1 MEKGKVFDFIRRR
14 GTLGILTLALV
25 GIVAF
30 ASYRTSYPV
39 TTETEMQNEGTQDN
53 GEKVSLAA
61 NDQNAASA
69 NTQTADGQN
78 DTAQI
83 ANTQN
88 VQAQMTDYQNGV
100 SQSADAQQA
109 DGQSKD
115 GLGVNAAAD
124 GKVSQTSSGQVTA
137 DGTVTVKADHTG
149 TTDSKADDQKTA
161 SSEETTEDTQEVLSG
176 SVISPTVQFTEDS
189 SLSWPAAGS
198 ILMDYSM
205 DGTVYFQTLNEYK
218 YNPALIISS
227 EVGNPVVA
235 AAKGIVESIDSNEET
250 GTTLTMNIGDNYELI
265 YGQLKELAVAE
276 GDVVEQGALLGYVS
290 EPTKYY
296 CEEGSNL
303 YFAMK
308 KDGQITDPCLY
319 LE

>member
-1 MEKGKVFDFIRRR
+1 MEKGKIFDFIRKR
-14 GTLGILTLALV
+14 GTLGVLTLALV

-39 TTETEMQNEGTQDN
+39 TTETEEQKESTQTSQTETVDSAKN
-53 GEKVSLAA
+53 ASLATV
-61 NDQNAASA
+61 DQID
-69 NTQTADGQN
+69 DGQKEA
-78 DTAQI
+78 AQI
-83 ANTQN
+83 ANTTS
-88 VQAQMTDYQNGV
+88 VQAQI
-100 SQSADAQQA
+100 A
-109 DGQSKD
+109 DG
-115 GLGVNAAAD
+115 GEPAVG
-124 GKVSQTSSGQVTA
+124 
-137 DGTVTVKADHTG
+137 
-149 TTDSKADDQKTA
+149 TDSAQ
-161 SSEETTEDTQEVLSG
+161 ENETEAARKDTREVSAESDAMTEDTQEVLSG

-227 EVGNPVVA
+227 QTGNPVVA
-235 AAKGIVESIDSNEET
+235 AAKGIVESIDVNEET

-265 YGQLKELAVAE
+265 YGQLKEVAVAQ
-276 GDVVEQGALLGYVS
+276 GDVVEQGELLGYVS

-308 KDGQITDPCLY
+308 KDGQVTDPCLY

>member
-1 MEKGKVFDFIRRR
+1 M
-14 GTLGILTLALV
+14 
-25 GIVAF
+25 
-30 ASYRTSYPV
+30 
-39 TTETEMQNEGTQDN
+39 
-53 GEKVSLAA
+53 
-61 NDQNAASA
+61 
-69 NTQTADGQN
+69 N
-78 DTAQI
+78 DTAQADNAQDEAAL
-83 ANTQN
+83 AN
-88 VQAQMTDYQNGV
+88 
-100 SQSADAQQA
+100 
-109 DGQSKD
+109 
-115 GLGVNAAAD
+115 
-124 GKVSQTSSGQVTA
+124 SGQVTA
-137 DGTVTVKADHTG
+137 DGTTTAKTKQTG
-149 TTDSKADDQKTA
+149 TTDSKADDQKTTA
-161 SSEETTEDTQEVLSG
+161 SEDKAEDTQEVLSG

-235 AAKGIVESIDSNEET
+235 SAKGIVESIGSNEET

-265 YGQLKELAVAE
+265 YGQLKDVAVTE

-296 CEEGSNL
+296 CEEGGNL

>member
-1 MEKGKVFDFIRRR
+1 MEKGKIFDFIRKR
-14 GTLGILTLALV
+14 GTLGVLTLALV

-39 TTETEMQNEGTQDN
+39 TTETEGQKESTQTSQTETVDSAKN
-53 GEKVSLAA
+53 ASLATV
-61 NDQNAASA
+61 DQID
-69 NTQTADGQN
+69 DGKKEA
-78 DTAQI
+78 AQI
-83 ANTQN
+83 ANTTS
-88 VQAQMTDYQNGV
+88 VQAQI
-100 SQSADAQQA
+100 A
-109 DGQSKD
+109 DG
-115 GLGVNAAAD
+115 GEPAVG
-124 GKVSQTSSGQVTA
+124 
-137 DGTVTVKADHTG
+137 
-149 TTDSKADDQKTA
+149 TDSAQ
-161 SSEETTEDTQEVLSG
+161 ENETEAARKDTREVSAESDAMTEDTQEVLSG

-218 YNPALIISS
+218 YTPALIISS
-227 EVGNPVVA
+227 QTGNPVVA
-235 AAKGIVESIDSNEET
+235 AAKGIVESIDINEET

-265 YGQLKELAVAE
+265 YGQLKEVAVAQ
-276 GDVVEQGALLGYVS
+276 GDVVEQGELLGYVS

-308 KDGQITDPCLY
+308 KDGQVTDPCLY

>member
-1 MEKGKVFDFIRRR
+1 MEKGKIFDFIRKR
-14 GTLGILTLALV
+14 GTLGVLTLALV

-39 TTETEMQNEGTQDN
+39 TTETEEQKE
-53 GEKVSLAA
+53 
-61 NDQNAASA
+61 
-69 NTQTADGQN
+69 NTQTSQTETVDSAKNASLATVDQIDDGKKEA
-78 DTAQI
+78 AQI
-83 ANTQN
+83 ANTTS
-88 VQAQMTDYQNGV
+88 VQAQI
-100 SQSADAQQA
+100 A
-109 DGQSKD
+109 DG
-115 GLGVNAAAD
+115 GEPAVA
-124 GKVSQTSSGQVTA
+124 
-137 DGTVTVKADHTG
+137 
-149 TTDSKADDQKTA
+149 TDSAQENET
-161 SSEETTEDTQEVLSG
+161 EEARKDTREVSAESDAMTEDTQEVLSG

-227 EVGNPVVA
+227 QTGNPVVA
-235 AAKGIVESIDSNEET
+235 AAKGIVESIDINEET

-265 YGQLKELAVAE
+265 YGQLKEVAVAQ
-276 GDVVEQGALLGYVS
+276 GDVVEQGELLGYVS

-308 KDGQITDPCLY
+308 KDGQVTDPCLY

>member
-1 MEKGKVFDFIRRR
+1 MEKGKIFDFIRKR
-14 GTLGILTLALV
+14 GTLGVLTLALV

-39 TTETEMQNEGTQDN
+39 TTETEGQKESMQTSQTETVDSAKNA
-53 GEKVSLAA
+53 SLAA
-61 NDQNAASA
+61 VDQID
-69 NTQTADGQN
+69 DGKKEA
-78 DTAQI
+78 AQI
-83 ANTQN
+83 ANTTS
-88 VQAQMTDYQNGV
+88 VQAQI
-100 SQSADAQQA
+100 A
-109 DGQSKD
+109 DG
-115 GLGVNAAAD
+115 GEPAVG
-124 GKVSQTSSGQVTA
+124 
-137 DGTVTVKADHTG
+137 
-149 TTDSKADDQKTA
+149 TDSAQ
-161 SSEETTEDTQEVLSG
+161 ENETEAARKDTREVSAESDAMTEDTQEVLSG

-227 EVGNPVVA
+227 QAGNSVVA
-235 AAKGIVESIDSNEET
+235 AAKGIVESIDINEET

-265 YGQLKELAVAE
+265 YGQLKEVAVAQ
-276 GDVVEQGALLGYVS
+276 GDVVEQGELLGYVS

-303 YFAMK
+303 YFALK
-308 KDGQITDPCLY
+308 KDGQVTDPCLY

>member
-1 MEKGKVFDFIRRR
+1 MEKGKIFDFIRKR
-14 GTLGILTLALV
+14 GTLGVLTLALV

-39 TTETEMQNEGTQDN
+39 TTETEEQKESTQTSQTETVDSAKN
-53 GEKVSLAA
+53 ASLATV
-61 NDQNAASA
+61 DQID
-69 NTQTADGQN
+69 DGKKEA
-78 DTAQI
+78 AQI
-83 ANTQN
+83 ANTTS
-88 VQAQMTDYQNGV
+88 VQAQI
-100 SQSADAQQA
+100 A
-109 DGQSKD
+109 DG
-115 GLGVNAAAD
+115 GELAVA
-124 GKVSQTSSGQVTA
+124 
-137 DGTVTVKADHTG
+137 
-149 TTDSKADDQKTA
+149 TDSAQ
-161 SSEETTEDTQEVLSG
+161 ENETEAARKDTREVSAESDAMTEDTQEVLSG

-227 EVGNPVVA
+227 QTGNPVVA
-235 AAKGIVESIDSNEET
+235 AAKGIVESIDINEET

-265 YGQLKELAVAE
+265 YGQLKEVAVAQ
-276 GDVVEQGALLGYVS
+276 GDVVEQGELLGYVS

-308 KDGQITDPCLY
+308 KDGQVTDPCLY

>member
-1 MEKGKVFDFIRRR
+1 MEKGKIFDFIRKR
-14 GTLGILTLALV
+14 GTLGVLTLALV

-39 TTETEMQNEGTQDN
+39 TTETEEQKESTQTSQTETVDSAKN
-53 GEKVSLAA
+53 ASLATV
-61 NDQNAASA
+61 DQID
-69 NTQTADGQN
+69 DGKK
-78 DTAQI
+78 DAAQI
-83 ANTQN
+83 ANTTS
-88 VQAQMTDYQNGV
+88 VQAQI
-100 SQSADAQQA
+100 A
-109 DGQSKD
+109 DGGEHTD
-115 GLGVNAAAD
+115 GTDSAQENETEAD
-124 GKVSQTSSGQVTA
+124 GRHTREVSTESDTM
-137 DGTVTVKADHTG
+137 
-149 TTDSKADDQKTA
+149 
-161 SSEETTEDTQEVLSG
+161 TEDTQEVLSG

-218 YNPALIISS
+218 YNPALIIGSQT
-227 EVGNPVVA
+227 GNPVVA
-235 AAKGIVESIDSNEET
+235 AAKGIVESIDINEET

-265 YGQLKELAVAE
+265 YGQLKEVAVAQ
-276 GDVVEQGALLGYVS
+276 GDVVEQGELLGYVS

-308 KDGQITDPCLY
+308 KDGQVTDPCLY

>member
-1 MEKGKVFDFIRRR
+1 MEKGKIFDFIRKR
-14 GTLGILTLALV
+14 GTLGVLTLALV

-39 TTETEMQNEGTQDN
+39 TTETEEQKE
-53 GEKVSLAA
+53 
-61 NDQNAASA
+61 
-69 NTQTADGQN
+69 NTQTSQTETVDSAKNASLATVDQIDDGQKEA
-78 DTAQI
+78 AQI
-83 ANTQN
+83 ANTTS
-88 VQAQMTDYQNGV
+88 VQAQI
-100 SQSADAQQA
+100 A
-109 DGQSKD
+109 DG
-115 GLGVNAAAD
+115 GEPAVA
-124 GKVSQTSSGQVTA
+124 
-137 DGTVTVKADHTG
+137 
-149 TTDSKADDQKTA
+149 TDSAQ
-161 SSEETTEDTQEVLSG
+161 ENETEVARKDTREVSAESDAMTEDTQEVLSG

-227 EVGNPVVA
+227 QTGNPVVA
-235 AAKGIVESIDSNEET
+235 AAKGIVESIDVNEET

-265 YGQLKELAVAE
+265 YGQLKEVAVAQ
-276 GDVVEQGALLGYVS
+276 GDVVEQGELLGYVS

-308 KDGQITDPCLY
+308 KDGQVTDPCLY

>member
-1 MEKGKVFDFIRRR
+1 MEKGKIFDFIRKR
-14 GTLGILTLALV
+14 GTLGVLTLALV

-39 TTETEMQNEGTQDN
+39 TTETEEQKESTQTSQTETVDSAKN
-53 GEKVSLAA
+53 ASLATV
-61 NDQNAASA
+61 DQID
-69 NTQTADGQN
+69 DGKKEA
-78 DTAQI
+78 AQI
-83 ANTQN
+83 ANTTS
-88 VQAQMTDYQNGV
+88 VQAQI
-100 SQSADAQQA
+100 A
-109 DGQSKD
+109 DGGEHTAGTDSDQE
-115 GLGVNAAAD
+115 NETEAD
-124 GKVSQTSSGQVTA
+124 GRHTREVSTESDA
-137 DGTVTVKADHTG
+137 M
-149 TTDSKADDQKTA
+149 
-161 SSEETTEDTQEVLSG
+161 TEDTQEVLSG

-218 YNPALIISS
+218 YNPALIIGSQT
-227 EVGNPVVA
+227 GNPVVA
-235 AAKGIVESIDSNEET
+235 AAKGIVESIDINEET

-265 YGQLKELAVAE
+265 YGQLKEVAVAQ
-276 GDVVEQGALLGYVS
+276 GDVVEQGELLGYVS

-308 KDGQITDPCLY
+308 KDGQVTDPCLY

>member
-1 MEKGKVFDFIRRR
+1 MEKGKIFDFIRKR
-14 GTLGILTLALV
+14 GTLGVLTLALV

-39 TTETEMQNEGTQDN
+39 TTETEEQKE
-53 GEKVSLAA
+53 
-61 NDQNAASA
+61 
-69 NTQTADGQN
+69 NTQTSQTETVDSAQNASLATVDQIDDGQKEA
-78 DTAQI
+78 AQI
-83 ANTQN
+83 ANTTS
-88 VQAQMTDYQNGV
+88 VQAQI
-100 SQSADAQQA
+100 
-109 DGQSKD
+109 
-115 GLGVNAAAD
+115 AAGGEPA
-124 GKVSQTSSGQVTA
+124 VA
-137 DGTVTVKADHTG
+137 
-149 TTDSKADDQKTA
+149 TDSAQ
-161 SSEETTEDTQEVLSG
+161 ENETEAARKDTREVSAESDAMTEDTQEVLSG

-227 EVGNPVVA
+227 QTGNPVVA
-235 AAKGIVESIDSNEET
+235 AAKGIVESIDINEET

-265 YGQLKELAVAE
+265 YGQLKEVAVAQ
-276 GDVVEQGALLGYVS
+276 GDVVEQGELLGYVS

-308 KDGQITDPCLY
+308 KDGQVTDPCLY

>member
-1 MEKGKVFDFIRRR
+1 MEKGKIFDFIRKR
-14 GTLGILTLALV
+14 GTLGVLTLALV

-39 TTETEMQNEGTQDN
+39 TTETEEQKE
-53 GEKVSLAA
+53 
-61 NDQNAASA
+61 
-69 NTQTADGQN
+69 NTQTSQTETVDSAKNASLATVDQIDDGKKEA
-78 DTAQI
+78 AQI
-83 ANTQN
+83 ANTTS
-88 VQAQMTDYQNGV
+88 VQAQI
-100 SQSADAQQA
+100 A
-109 DGQSKD
+109 DG
-115 GLGVNAAAD
+115 GEPAVG
-124 GKVSQTSSGQVTA
+124 
-137 DGTVTVKADHTG
+137 
-149 TTDSKADDQKTA
+149 TDSAQ
-161 SSEETTEDTQEVLSG
+161 ENETEAARKDAREVSAESDAMTEDTQEVLSG

-227 EVGNPVVA
+227 QTGNPVVA
-235 AAKGIVESIDSNEET
+235 AAKGIVESIDINEET

-265 YGQLKELAVAE
+265 YGQLKEVAVAQ
-276 GDVVEQGALLGYVS
+276 GDVVEQGELLGYVS

-308 KDGQITDPCLY
+308 KDGQVTDPCLY

>member
-1 MEKGKVFDFIRRR
+1 MEKGKIFDFIRKR
-14 GTLGILTLALV
+14 GTLGVLTLALV

-39 TTETEMQNEGTQDN
+39 TTETEEQKE
-53 GEKVSLAA
+53 S
-61 NDQNAASA
+61 
-69 NTQTADGQN
+69 TQTSQTETVDSAKNASLTTVDQIDDGKKEA
-78 DTAQI
+78 AQI
-83 ANTQN
+83 ANTTS
-88 VQAQMTDYQNGV
+88 VQAQI
-100 SQSADAQQA
+100 A
-109 DGQSKD
+109 DG
-115 GLGVNAAAD
+115 GEPAVA
-124 GKVSQTSSGQVTA
+124 
-137 DGTVTVKADHTG
+137 
-149 TTDSKADDQKTA
+149 TDSAQ
-161 SSEETTEDTQEVLSG
+161 ENETEAARKDAREVSAESDAMTEDTQEVLSG

-227 EVGNPVVA
+227 QAGNPVVA
-235 AAKGIVESIDSNEET
+235 AAKGIVESIDINEET

-265 YGQLKELAVAE
+265 YGQLKEVAVAQ
-276 GDVVEQGALLGYVS
+276 GDVVEQGELLGYVS

-308 KDGQITDPCLY
+308 KDGQVTDPCLY

>member
-1 MEKGKVFDFIRRR
+1 MEKGKIFDFIRKR
-14 GTLGILTLALV
+14 GTLGVLTLALV

-39 TTETEMQNEGTQDN
+39 TTETEEQKESTQTSQTETVDSAKN
-53 GEKVSLAA
+53 ASLATV
-61 NDQNAASA
+61 DQID
-69 NTQTADGQN
+69 DGKKEA
-78 DTAQI
+78 AQI
-83 ANTQN
+83 ANTTS
-88 VQAQMTDYQNGV
+88 VQAQI
-100 SQSADAQQA
+100 A
-109 DGQSKD
+109 DG
-115 GLGVNAAAD
+115 GEPAVA
-124 GKVSQTSSGQVTA
+124 
-137 DGTVTVKADHTG
+137 
-149 TTDSKADDQKTA
+149 TDSAQEK
-161 SSEETTEDTQEVLSG
+161 ETEAARKDAREVSAESDAMTEDTQEVLSG

-227 EVGNPVVA
+227 QTGNPVVA
-235 AAKGIVESIDSNEET
+235 AAKGIVESIDINEET

-265 YGQLKELAVAE
+265 YGQLKEVAVAQ
-276 GDVVEQGALLGYVS
+276 GDVVEQGELLGYVS

-308 KDGQITDPCLY
+308 KDGQVTDPCLY

>member
-1 MEKGKVFDFIRRR
+1 MEKGKIFDFIRKR
-14 GTLGILTLALV
+14 GTLGVLTLALV

-39 TTETEMQNEGTQDN
+39 TTETEEQKESTQTSQTETVDSAKN
-53 GEKVSLAA
+53 ASLATV
-61 NDQNAASA
+61 DQID
-69 NTQTADGQN
+69 DGQKEA
-78 DTAQI
+78 AQI
-83 ANTQN
+83 ANTTS
-88 VQAQMTDYQNGV
+88 VQAQI
-100 SQSADAQQA
+100 A
-109 DGQSKD
+109 DG
-115 GLGVNAAAD
+115 GEPAVA
-124 GKVSQTSSGQVTA
+124 
-137 DGTVTVKADHTG
+137 
-149 TTDSKADDQKTA
+149 TDSAQ
-161 SSEETTEDTQEVLSG
+161 ENETEVARKDTREVSAESDAMTEDTQEVLSG

-227 EVGNPVVA
+227 QTGNPVVA
-235 AAKGIVESIDSNEET
+235 AAKGIVESIDINEET

-265 YGQLKELAVAE
+265 YGQLKEVAVAQ
-276 GDVVEQGALLGYVS
+276 GDVVEQGELLGYVS

-308 KDGQITDPCLY
+308 KDGQVTDPCLY

>member
-1 MEKGKVFDFIRRR
+1 MEKGKIFDFIRKR
-14 GTLGILTLALV
+14 GTLGVLTLALV

-39 TTETEMQNEGTQDN
+39 TTETEEQKESTQTSQTETVDSAKN
-53 GEKVSLAA
+53 ASLATV
-61 NDQNAASA
+61 DQID
-69 NTQTADGQN
+69 DGKKEA
-78 DTAQI
+78 AQI
-83 ANTQN
+83 ANTTS
-88 VQAQMTDYQNGV
+88 VQAQI
-100 SQSADAQQA
+100 A
-109 DGQSKD
+109 DG
-115 GLGVNAAAD
+115 GEPAVG
-124 GKVSQTSSGQVTA
+124 
-137 DGTVTVKADHTG
+137 
-149 TTDSKADDQKTA
+149 TDSAQ
-161 SSEETTEDTQEVLSG
+161 ENETEAARKDTREVSAESDAMTEDTQEVLSG

-227 EVGNPVVA
+227 QTGNPVIA
-235 AAKGIVESIDSNEET
+235 AAKGIVESIDINEET

-265 YGQLKELAVAE
+265 YGQLKEVAVAQ
-276 GDVVEQGALLGYVS
+276 GDVVEQGELLGYVS

-308 KDGQITDPCLY
+308 KDGQVTDPCLY

>member
-1 MEKGKVFDFIRRR
+1 MEKGKIFDFIRKR
-14 GTLGILTLALV
+14 GTLGVLTLALV

-39 TTETEMQNEGTQDN
+39 TTETEEQKESTQTRQTEPA
-53 GEKVSLAA
+53 GSEKSASLATV
-61 NDQNAASA
+61 DQID
-69 NTQTADGQN
+69 DGQKEA
-78 DTAQI
+78 AQI
-83 ANTQN
+83 ANTTS
-88 VQAQMTDYQNGV
+88 VQAQI
-100 SQSADAQQA
+100 A
-109 DGQSKD
+109 DG
-115 GLGVNAAAD
+115 GEPAVA
-124 GKVSQTSSGQVTA
+124 
-137 DGTVTVKADHTG
+137 
-149 TTDSKADDQKTA
+149 TDSAQ
-161 SSEETTEDTQEVLSG
+161 ENETEAARKDTREVSAESDAMTEDTQEVLSG

-205 DGTVYFQTLNEYK
+205 DGTVYFKTLNEYK

-227 EVGNPVVA
+227 QAGNPVVA
-235 AAKGIVESIDSNEET
+235 AAKGIVESIDINEET

-265 YGQLKELAVAE
+265 YGQLKEVAVAQ
-276 GDVVEQGALLGYVS
+276 GDVVEQGELLGYVS

-308 KDGQITDPCLY
+308 KDGQVTDPCLY

>member
-1 MEKGKVFDFIRRR
+1 MEKGKIFDFIRKR
-14 GTLGILTLALV
+14 GTLGVLTLALV

-39 TTETEMQNEGTQDN
+39 TTETEEQKE
-53 GEKVSLAA
+53 
-61 NDQNAASA
+61 
-69 NTQTADGQN
+69 NTQTSQTETVDSAKNASLATVDQIDDGKKEA
-78 DTAQI
+78 AQI
-83 ANTQN
+83 ANTTS
-88 VQAQMTDYQNGV
+88 VQAQI
-100 SQSADAQQA
+100 A
-109 DGQSKD
+109 DG
-115 GLGVNAAAD
+115 GEPAVG
-124 GKVSQTSSGQVTA
+124 
-137 DGTVTVKADHTG
+137 
-149 TTDSKADDQKTA
+149 TDSAQ
-161 SSEETTEDTQEVLSG
+161 ENETEAAGKDTREVSAESDAMTEDTQEVLSG

-227 EVGNPVVA
+227 QTGNPVVA
-235 AAKGIVESIDSNEET
+235 AAKGIVESIDINEET

-265 YGQLKELAVAE
+265 YGQLKEVAVAQ
-276 GDVVEQGALLGYVS
+276 GDVVEQGELLGYVS

-308 KDGQITDPCLY
+308 KDGQVTDPCLY